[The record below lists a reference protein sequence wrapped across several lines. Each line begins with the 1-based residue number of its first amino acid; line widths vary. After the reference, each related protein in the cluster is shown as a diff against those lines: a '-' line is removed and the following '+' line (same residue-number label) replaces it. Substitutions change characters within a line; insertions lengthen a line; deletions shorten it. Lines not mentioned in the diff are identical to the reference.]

1 MGVLVAIVGVRRPA
15 ALSNAEHASR
25 YFPQLMRDIR
35 FYKAVL
41 IREEGTCDAVTLAS
55 KLANV
60 GYRVSIR
67 TAIGGGAGTTCFQ
80 NLSHNFLVVYGD
92 LDDVEYIIETNFR
105 EVRLYTR

>member
-1 MGVLVAIVGVRRPA
+1 
-15 ALSNAEHASR
+15 
-25 YFPQLMRDIR
+25 MRDIR

-105 EVRLYTR
+105 EVCSGWWW